1 MERGKFKDPGKQER
15 LNNYKTQFKG
25 GNSVILLWHECTVKN
40 SGRQILCLQQ
50 QSEQQKFKISTPY
63 GSLEF

>member
-25 GNSVILLWHECTVKN
+25 GNPVA
-40 SGRQILCLQQ
+40 
-50 QSEQQKFKISTPY
+50 
-63 GSLEF
+63 GSDRLDG